1 VAPTDTPCV
10 GSPVPT
16 ELTSNLFTV
25 FCNQNGIKHYT
36 TTPYSPQQNG
46 VVERRNQSMV
56 EMSRCLLKAMK
67 VPMIFWGEAVRTTV
81 YLLNRSPT
89 KALESRTPFEAWHG
103 KTPKVNHLRVFGCL
117 AHVKQLGPGINKLL
131 DRSKSMVFIGYESG
145 TKGYRL
151 FDPSTRRLV
160 VSRDVIF

>member
-1 VAPTDTPCV
+1 
-10 GSPVPT
+10 
-16 ELTSNLFTV
+16 
-25 FCNQNGIKHYT
+25 
-36 TTPYSPQQNG
+36 
-46 VVERRNQSMV
+46 MV

-103 KTPKVNHLRVFGCL
+103 NPPPKVNHLRVFGCL

-131 DRSKSMVFIGYESG
+131 DRSKCMVFIRYESG
-145 TKGYRL
+145 TKGYCRG
-151 FDPSTRRLV
+151 P
-160 VSRDVIF
+160 